1 MVKKVIRIVAL
12 IICLAIIVYE
22 GVMIYVDQKEYQV
35 ASDEYDE
42 IRSVAVDY
50 IPEDEAEIVDYP
62 VLNINFGK
70 LEEINPDVTAW
81 IYFPCLE
88 ISYPVV
94 KESEVDEY
102 LYKTFELEKNKAG
115 CIFED
120 VMSDAGFN
128 GYHDIV
134 FGHNMKDKS
143 MFGRLKD
150 LYQKGNESL
159 LEDDPYIY
167 IYTKDHVYQYRVF
180 AYYITK
186 VGSGAY
192 SVVSNLDE
200 YKDFI
205 SFIQTHSAYK
215 IPSDLDLESGNSILT
230 LSTCSGRAGG
240 SQRFVVHSL
249 KVNGWEK

>member
-88 ISYPVV
+88 ISYPVLQ
-94 KESEVDEY
+94 ESSS
-102 LYKTFELEKNKAG
+102 YK
-115 CIFED
+115 
-120 VMSDAGFN
+120 S
-128 GYHDIV
+128 
-134 FGHNMKDKS
+134 
-143 MFGRLKD
+143 
-150 LYQKGNESL
+150 NEHL
-159 LEDDPYIY
+159 LE
-167 IYTKDHVYQYRVF
+167 
-180 AYYITK
+180 
-186 VGSGAY
+186 SCLY
-192 SVVSNLDE
+192 SSRFLC
-200 YKDFI
+200 
-205 SFIQTHSAYK
+205 
-215 IPSDLDLESGNSILT
+215 
-230 LSTCSGRAGG
+230 LSS
-240 SQRFVVHSL
+240 
-249 KVNGWEK
+249 